1 MAWASTSI
9 ANDNIGMQMR
19 KIDANL
25 ITWEKF
31 VKELENKGGET
42 FQYFFGTE
50 KSLKYL
56 RKL

>member
-1 MAWASTSI
+1 
-9 ANDNIGMQMR
+9 MQMR
-19 KIDANL
+19 RIDADL
-25 ITWEKF
+25 ITWEQF
-31 VKELENKGGET
+31 VKELEHKGGET

>member
-1 MAWASTSI
+1 
-9 ANDNIGMQMR
+9 MQMR
-19 KIDANL
+19 KIDADL
-25 ITWEKF
+25 ITWEQF